1 MSSVL
6 VVEDDPDIRDL
17 LTTVLRTAVD
27 EVLSC
32 IDGQEALALATTRDL
47 DLIVLD
53 LTLPGPLTGLDVLTR
68 LRVSGN
74 RARTMLLTAY
84 AGADVRAAAMAAG
97 ADAFVAKPF
106 TIADLL
112 QQVRELSAPPDS
124 AGPAQPKR
132 PWT

>member
-32 IDGQEALALATTRDL
+32 IDGQEALALAAGRDL

-53 LTLPGPLTGLDVLTR
+53 LALPGPLNGLDVLTR
-68 LRVSGN
+68 LRGSGN

-84 AGADVRAAAMAAG
+84 AGADDRAAAMAAG

-106 TIADLL
+106 KITDLVER
-112 QQVRELSAPPDS
+112 VRELTAPDQPARSDS
-124 AGPAQPKR
+124 
-132 PWT
+132 

>member
-32 IDGQEALALATTRDL
+32 IDGQEALALAAGRDL

-53 LTLPGPLTGLDVLTR
+53 LALPGPLNGLDVVTR
-68 LRVSGN
+68 LRGSGN

-84 AGADVRAAAMAAG
+84 AGADDRAAAMAAG

-106 TIADLL
+106 KITDLVER
-112 QQVRELSAPPDS
+112 VRELTAPDQPARSDS
-124 AGPAQPKR
+124 
-132 PWT
+132 